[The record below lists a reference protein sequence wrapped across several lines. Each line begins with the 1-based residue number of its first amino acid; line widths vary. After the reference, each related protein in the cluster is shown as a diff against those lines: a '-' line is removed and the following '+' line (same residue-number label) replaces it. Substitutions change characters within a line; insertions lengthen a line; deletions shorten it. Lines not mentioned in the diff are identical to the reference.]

1 MALFIT
7 GMQHAGENLADL
19 HKLRAADLAKP
30 IQMCDALAA
39 NTCKKL
45 DTIVAHSLATFLRGE

>member
-1 MALFIT
+1 VALFIT

-19 HKLRAADLAKP
+19 LKLRAADLAKP

-39 NTCKKL
+39 NTCK
-45 DTIVAHSLATFLRGE
+45 VSVQAPLRGA